1 MCWNGSEV
9 MKHTITKSDVDKF
22 NINARVIKNL
32 GKPTGSFPE
41 NMLLVFLAWSYV
53 RRLYGSSNQQYM

>member
-22 NINARVIKNL
+22 NINMRDIGKSNNTIQKYNHDIREFKN
-32 GKPTGSFPE
+32 
-41 NMLLVFLAWSYV
+41 YH
-53 RRLYGSSNQQYM
+53 